1 MNNLFQNP
9 FCLPAPGSPENA
21 KAPQYFAR
29 TPNISYDNLTLHG
42 YRTSS
47 VTMLPGAPAAVES
60 YILPIP
66 VAGAHTLRWGYIMRA
81 IEVQSVQL
89 LTAFYDA
96 GGNHLTTMK
105 HPVGGKLRYQ
115 FSAVLSAFPIPAGAS
130 TARLSMELWG
140 KTTAFTYFAP
150 MARLMEM

>member
-9 FCLPAPGSPENA
+9 FCLPSPGNRENVE
-21 KAPQYFAR
+21 APQYFVR
-29 TPNISYDNLTLHG
+29 TPNISYDRLTLHG

-47 VTMLPGAPAAVES
+47 ITMPSGAPAAVES
-60 YILPIP
+60 YSLPIP
-66 VAGAHTLRWGYIMRA
+66 VAGAQALRWGYIMRA
-81 IEVQSVQL
+81 VEAESVQL

-96 GGNHLTTMK
+96 SGDHLTTMK
-105 HPVGGKLRYQ
+105 HSVTGKLRHQ
-115 FSAVLSAFPIPAGAS
+115 FSAVLSTFLVPVGAS

-150 MARLMEM
+150 MARLMEP